1 MNPFVYDRPLP
12 PDQLID
18 RRREL
23 DQLLGLVRGGQ
34 SVRLAAPRR
43 LGKTTLLG
51 ALADVAWNAHGM
63 IPTLV
68 DLSRVTSLDDAVL
81 RLEGA
86 YERGLD
92 RGRLRA
98 VWRSVRRR
106 GSGGAQVGV
115 PGLASMSGA
124 LAPSA
129 TSGALARLHAVLDL
143 PRRVHE
149 RTGQRCLVVLDEFQD
164 LLTVGDEL
172 DGLLRSHLQ
181 HHAGIASYVFAG
193 SQPSLMRSLFGD
205 RRRPLFE
212 QARAVALGPL
222 DPVELAEWLD
232 ARFAACGAETAREL
246 VDAVVTVTAAH
257 PQRAMLLAHFLFEEG
272 GHEGLEPALTAA
284 VREAGDAL
292 DQGWRSFTSVQR
304 RVLGAVASGH
314 VRLLSADALRYTGH
328 GKSTQQ
334 KARSQLLADGHLH
347 AREDGSIGFTDPFF
361 PLWLA

>member
-1 MNPFVYDRPLP
+1 MNPFVYDRPLR

-18 RRREL
+18 RQREL
-23 DQLLGLVRGGQ
+23 EQLLDLVRGGH

-51 ALADVAWNAHGM
+51 ALGDIAWNAHGM
-63 IPTLV
+63 IPALV
-68 DLSRVTSLDDAVL
+68 DLSRVTSLDDAVI
-81 RLEGA
+81 RLERA

-98 VWRSVRRR
+98 VWRSVSRR
-106 GSGGAQVGV
+106 GGAGAQVGL
-115 PGLASMSGA
+115 PGLASVSGG
-124 LAPSA
+124 LGPRTPSN
-129 TSGALARLHAVLDL
+129 ALARLHDVLDL

-164 LLTVGDEL
+164 LLTADDGL
-172 DGLLRSHLQ
+172 DGVLRSHLQ

-232 ARFAACGAETAREL
+232 GRFAAADAEAAREL
-246 VDAVVTVTAAH
+246 VDDVVTVTAAH
-257 PQRAMLLAHFLFEEG
+257 PQRAMLLAHFLFEDG
-272 GHEGLEPALTAA
+272 GHEGLEPALSAA
-284 VREAGDAL
+284 VREASDAL

-314 VRLLSADALRYTGH
+314 QRLLSGDALRYTGH

-334 KARSQLLADGHLH
+334 KARGQLLADGHLH
-347 AREDGSIGFTDPFF
+347 AQEDGSVRFTDPFL